1 MPIDKNLILENLS
14 YTELV
19 YGRIQK
25 KLHIQLSKEEIEVF
39 IYKLINNTDQEFF
52 SKIGKNYY
60 IFNRKN
66 SIKITVNSST
76 HRVITVD
83 RIK

>member
-1 MPIDKNLILENLS
+1 MLIDKNIILENLS

-19 YGRIQK
+19 YERIQK

-60 IFNRKN
+60 ILNRKN

-76 HRVITVD
+76 YRVITVD